1 MPIITNIIQ
10 NKKNKKFF
18 SVYIDNNFK
27 FSLTSADL
35 NYLALKVGEEISEEK
50 LKYLESEYL
59 LQKAREYVYN
69 LISKKTY
76 TERALIEKLKSK
88 NFSENIINQITN
100 ELKNYKYLN
109 DEEFIY
115 EYARAKIEEKPMGK
129 YRLKQ
134 ELFNKKFDENLIK
147 ECIEKI
153 YKEFNEEELAQK
165 ALNSKFK
172 NLKENFNEKLVQKIY
187 NFLLSRGFSYEIIN
201 NIVSRLKKEDDI

>member
-1 MPIITNIIQ
+1 MPIITDIIQ

-18 SVYIDNNFK
+18 SVYVDNNFK

-50 LKYLESEYL
+50 LKYLENEYL

-115 EYARAKIEEKPMGK
+115 EYAMAKIEEKPMGK

-165 ALNSKFK
+165 ALNSNFK
-172 NLKENFNEKLVQKIY
+172 NLKENLNEKLVQKIY